1 MQLETVTMF
10 QGMLSDIID
19 IIGGARLGKPKGPPK
34 PKATCML
41 YISLGEF
48 CLHLTS
54 SSSSCCWLL
63 SVCVCVCVF
72 VLILVVCC
80 CVVLGWVGLFS
91 SRRQRACGLGKKDVF
106 LCCQAA
112 LALAKRGFNVDRC
125 FMGESPG
132 GVGQSLF
139 PLLIVS

>member
-1 MQLETVTMF
+1 MQVETVTMF

-19 IIGGARLGKPKGPPK
+19 IIGDARLGKPKGPPK

-48 CLHLTS
+48 CQHLTSS

-72 VLILVVCC
+72 VLISCC
-80 CVVLGWVGLFS
+80 LLLGWVGLGCAVLGWVGLFS

-112 LALAKRGFNVDRC
+112 LALAKRGFNVDR
-125 FMGESPG
+125 
-132 GVGQSLF
+132 
-139 PLLIVS
+139 